1 MFKITRSKDTATTY
15 IVDIVADSETDVA
28 NLPTKASHNIEAGS
42 TCIVIETSEV
52 YMLNNQD
59 QWVKL

>member
-1 MFKITRSKDTATTY
+1 MFKITRSKDIATTY

-28 NLPTKASHNIEAGS
+28 NLPTKASDNIEAGS
-42 TCIVIETSEV
+42 TCLVIETSEV